1 MFLFPRLAIE
11 TLEPKRS
18 SYRAGRRLLGVGGL
32 VREASQAPWEEE
44 GAGGAGQAVGPGLN
58 LQGA

>member
-18 SYRAGRRLLGVGGL
+18 SYRAGRRLLGGGGW
-32 VREASQAPWEEE
+32 VSEARLAPGEVE

>member
-1 MFLFPRLAIE
+1 M
-11 TLEPKRS
+11 
-18 SYRAGRRLLGVGGL
+18 GGGGWV
-32 VREASQAPWEEE
+32 VREASQAQWEEE

>member
-1 MFLFPRLAIE
+1 M
-11 TLEPKRS
+11 
-18 SYRAGRRLLGVGGL
+18 
-32 VREASQAPWEEE
+32 VREASQARWEEE